1 MEMECKVNK
10 KCRVNKEMECK
21 VSKKCRVSRN
31 ADESDSE
38 E

>member
-1 MEMECKVNK
+1 MGCRVNK
-10 KCRVNKEMECK
+10 KCRVSKVNKVNKEME
-21 VSKKCRVSRN
+21 CRVSRN